1 MYNSYQ
7 GLYYPILELHL
18 TVCAQDNTATM
29 VRRQQ
34 EWQVRNSPRIS
45 STHILTLIAPGTG
58 APPGM
63 VQAEAQ
69 SYPQGRQPQQ
79 GYPPFAQPQ
88 TMPNINFAAPVIRLG
103 QAERTGGPPAGPGG
117 DRGPRRPGLGA
128 GDYRDRDRPAPIQP
142 QTKEEI
148 IRTLFVG
155 GITEGCGGDEGVERI
170 LRAAGDGRL
179 RKWFRATDAEEKP
192 CKFGFA
198 EYEDAESLGIAIEVL
213 QSVMVPVKQ
222 RSEVKQEIK
231 EEEEE
236 EVEKSQL
243 LVVADESSKMYIDQY
258 EESQGGVDINHK
270 QMLIDQAQDALKAV
284 LDDLENP
291 QARSKE
297 QSNLDRDGDATMQ
310 DGENGDVVTI
320 QLPIDDELADIPA
333 EMRETVAKEI
343 AAFRDRSNRRDL
355 ERMKREEE
363 IELQERTRMTNGD
376 RSPPRGP
383 ANNNPPSGPRGVPTG
398 PRGQTGFAKDYVKGV
413 TFVNGTD
420 VSASSAFDDE
430 DTDAS
435 DEELEK
441 RRQHKKQAELE
452 KDYNDQERRWLNRE
466 RSRTAAVEREKTR
479 DEEIAS
485 RKAAER
491 EKMAKRLKEWDDDQ
505 QAATKDDEYYR
516 DKSMWLRNR
525 VAYRQREQATDDADR
540 AAESREL
547 ARDNHRRERAGQMAD
562 DFMSR
567 QGDLLGRDRD
577 EPSTPTT
584 PRREPARFK
593 LSLGAA
599 AQQRN
604 AATAANDAKRPI
616 ADVEGMLEDEEEAT
630 EDRRR
635 LIPIQASDGPTQSQ
649 DMTDE
654 ERAEAAK
661 ALAAEIPN
669 EKDALFGW
677 DVQWTYLDADTIDG
691 RLRPFIEK
699 RIMDILGVQEE
710 MLVDVV
716 VRALESKKGPQDIA
730 RELEDALEVEEAEGL
745 VKKLWRMVV
754 FFSESGRR
762 GLGA

>member
-1 MYNSYQ
+1 
-7 GLYYPILELHL
+7 
-18 TVCAQDNTATM
+18 
-29 VRRQQ
+29 
-34 EWQVRNSPRIS
+34 
-45 STHILTLIAPGTG
+45 
-58 APPGM
+58 M
-63 VQAEAQ
+63 VQAEPQ
-69 SYPQGRQPQQ
+69 SYPQGRQS
-79 GYPPFAQPQ
+79 YPPFPQ
-88 TMPNINFAAPVIRLG
+88 SQNMPNINFAAPVIRLG
-103 QAERTGGPPAGPGG
+103 QPERTAGPPVGPS

-128 GDYRDRDRPAPIQP
+128 SGDYRDRDRPAPIQP

-155 GITEGCGGDEGVERI
+155 GITEGCGGDDGLERI

-179 RKWFRATDAEEKP
+179 RKWFRATDAEDKP

-198 EYEDAESLGIAIEVL
+198 EYEDAESLSVAIEVL
-213 QSVMVPVKQ
+213 QSVMVPTKQ
-222 RSEVKQEIK
+222 RTDAQEGG
-231 EEEEE
+231 EE
-236 EVEKSQL
+236 EVEKSL
-243 LVVADESSKMYIDQY
+243 LLIVADDNSKTYIDQW
-258 EESQGGVDINHK
+258 EENQGGVDVNHK
-270 QMLIDQAQDALKAV
+270 QMLVDQAQDALNAV
-284 LDDLENP
+284 LADLENP

-297 QSNLDRDGDATMQ
+297 QQSNLDRDGDAAMQ
-310 DGENGDVVTI
+310 DGQDGDVVTI

-343 AAFRDRSNRRDL
+343 AAFRDRSNRRDI

-376 RSPPRGP
+376 RPRTGSPPRGP
-383 ANNNPPSGPRGVPTG
+383 SSVNPPSGPRAVPTG
-398 PRGQTGFAKDYVKGV
+398 PRGQPSGFPKDYAKGV

-435 DEELEK
+435 DEELER
-441 RRQHKKQAELE
+441 RRQQKKQAELE

-479 DEEIAS
+479 DEEMAS

-491 EKMAKRLKEWDDDQ
+491 EKMARRLKEWNDDE
-505 QAATKDDEYYR
+505 QAAIKDEEYYR

-540 AAESREL
+540 AAEYREL
-547 ARDNHRRERAGQMAD
+547 ARDNHRKERAGQMAD
-562 DFMSR
+562 DFLSR
-567 QGDLLGRDRD
+567 QGDILSQDHD

-584 PRREPARFK
+584 PRREPAKFK

-604 AATAANDAKRPI
+604 AATAANDAKRPV
-616 ADVEGMLEDEEEAT
+616 ADVEGMLEDEEESAT
-630 EDRRR
+630 QDRRK
-635 LIPIQASDGPTQSQ
+635 LIPIQASDQPSLTQVQ

-661 ALAAEIPN
+661 TLAAEIPN
-669 EKDALFGW
+669 DKEALFGW
-677 DVQWTYLDADTIDG
+677 DVQWNYLDADVIED

-716 VRALESKKGPQDIA
+716 VRALESKKGPRDIA
-730 RELEDALEVEEAEGL
+730 RELEDALEEEEAEGL

-754 FFSESGRR
+754 FFSENGRR